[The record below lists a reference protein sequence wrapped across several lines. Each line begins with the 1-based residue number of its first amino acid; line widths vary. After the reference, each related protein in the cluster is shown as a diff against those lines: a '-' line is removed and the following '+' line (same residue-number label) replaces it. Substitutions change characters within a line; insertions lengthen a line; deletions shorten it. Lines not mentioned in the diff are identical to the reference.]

1 MSSTEVRSGGAMGG
15 EKQRYAA
22 STTKQV
28 LWWRRSSARREQG
41 IRAAPLRGRGR
52 GRGRLR
58 LRFRGNLFYRVSNAL
73 TCTCKVSSGNLA
85 QGLGV
90 RERGRREGRRP
101 SF

>member
-15 EKQRYAA
+15 EKRRYAA
-22 STTKQV
+22 KMTKQV

-52 GRGRLR
+52 GRGRRR
-58 LRFRGNLFYRVSNAL
+58 LRFVGIYFTGSERVDVH
-73 TCTCKVSSGNLA
+73 CKVSSGNLA